1 MIEAIAA
8 RLREAERTRIPIAAF
23 RDQMG
28 AADVT
33 QAYAVQRHNAAARLQ
48 GGTSLVGRKIG
59 LTSAAV
65 QRQLKV
71 HQPDCGL
78 LFADMQVA
86 DGGLIALEQLIQPKI
101 EAEIA
106 FVMGRDLSRSDLTH
120 QQVLSAVEYV
130 LPCLEIV
137 DSRIRD
143 WDIGI
148 VDTVADNASSAR
160 FVLGATPRRLL
171 DFDFIHC
178 GMVLRRDGAV
188 SSTGAGA
195 ACLGNPIEAVRWLA
209 SMLADTQFAL
219 RAGDIVL
226 SGALGPMTPLSAGC
240 HYDATIAALGS
251 VTVNVAGART

>member
-8 RLREAERTRIPIAAF
+8 QLREAERTRTPIPAF
-23 RDQMG
+23 RHSLG
-28 AADVT
+28 VGGVS
-33 QAYAVQRHNAAARLQ
+33 QAYAVQSHNAAARLQ
-48 GGTSLVGRKIG
+48 NGARLVGRKIG
-59 LTSAAV
+59 LTNAAV

-71 HQPDCGL
+71 DQPDCGL

-86 DGGLIALEQLIQPKI
+86 DAGLVALEQLIQPKI

-106 FVMGRDLSRSDLTH
+106 FVMAHDLDRADLTH

-137 DSRIRD
+137 DSRICD

-160 FVLGATPRRLL
+160 FVLGATPRRLI

-178 GMVLRRDGAV
+178 GMVLRGDGTVLA
-188 SSTGAGA
+188 TGAGA

-209 SMLADTQFAL
+209 SALANTQFSL

-226 SGALGPMTPLSAGC
+226 SGALGPMTTLRPGC
-240 HYDATIAALGS
+240 HYAATIATLGS
-251 VTVNVAGART
+251 VTVNAAGATA